1 MSNFMVTQMDKLN
14 APHYTGYTI
23 KFDKII
29 SYDDF
34 LDWCNRN
41 HIELIAYSHDKDR
54 YTLIY
59 NFPVAELDYIP
70 SCGAAPGSE
79 SDYWSYVLVTPEK
92 DAVEETSD
100 DEWYNKI
107 PSDDEKIKEEECD
120 KFIAEIAEE
129 GARAALELI
138 LDDSEA
144 LRATV
149 LPNLCCSREEYY
161 KLNIETCDDKLS
173 DMEKDYIRDVPVG
186 LIIDEISSYAQ
197 FMSDFMYDV
206 ETAMNVII
214 QDKECR
220 DYVIN
225 DLNLDNMNDKDYII
239 LDDIVESFATYIRN
253 NSIETEERTFVCSD
267 CGAKLTITEPVDK
280 KLDVKDCPN
289 CGKRS
294 MLYDMD

>member
-1 MSNFMVTQMDKLN
+1 MVNFMLTQMDKLN

-41 HIELIAYSHDKDR
+41 HLELIAYSHDKDK
-54 YTLIY
+54 YTVIY
-59 NFPVAELDYIP
+59 NFPIAELDYIP
-70 SCGAAPGSE
+70 SCGAVPGSE
-79 SDYWSYVLVTPEK
+79 SDYWSYVLVVPEK
-92 DAVEETSD
+92 DVAEETSD

-107 PSDDEKIKEEECD
+107 PSDDEKVEEECD
-120 KFIAEIAEE
+120 EIIADIAEE

-144 LRATV
+144 LRAAV

-186 LIIDEISSYAQ
+186 LIIDGISSYAQ

-214 QDKECR
+214 RDKECR
-220 DYVIN
+220 DYIIN
-225 DLNLDNMNDKDYII
+225 DLNLDKMNNKDYII
-239 LDDIVESFATYIRN
+239 LHDIVESFATYIRN
-253 NSIETEERTFVCSD
+253 NPIETEERTFVCSD
-267 CGAKLTITEPVDK
+267 CGTKIIINEPVDK
-280 KLDVKDCPN
+280 KLDVKYCPN
-289 CGKRS
+289 CGNRS

>member
-1 MSNFMVTQMDKLN
+1 MVNFMLTQMDKLN

-41 HIELIAYSHDKDR
+41 HLELISYSPDKDK
-54 YTLIY
+54 YTVIY
-59 NFPVAELDYIP
+59 NFPVAELDHIP
-70 SCGAAPGSE
+70 LYGAVPGSE
-79 SDYWSYVLVTPEK
+79 SDYWSYVIVVPEK
-92 DAVEETSD
+92 DAAEETSD

-107 PSDDEKIKEEECD
+107 PSDDEKIKEECD
-120 KFIAEIAEE
+120 EVIADIAEE

-144 LRATV
+144 LRAAV
-149 LPNLCCSREEYY
+149 LPNLCCSREEYH

-186 LIIDEISSYAQ
+186 LIIDGISSYAQ

-214 QDKECR
+214 RDKECR

-225 DLNLDNMNDKDYII
+225 DLNLDKINNKDYII
-239 LDDIVESFATYIRN
+239 LHDIVESFAAYIRN
-253 NSIETEERTFVCSD
+253 NPIETEERTFVCSD
-267 CGAKLTITEPVDK
+267 CGIKITINEPVDK
-280 KLDVKDCPN
+280 KLDIKYCPS
-289 CGKRS
+289 CGNRS